1 MNKKFIMTALAL
13 SLGSAAFAQSSVTL
27 YGVIDTA
34 VQRQTNATPTGGSL
48 SAVTS
53 GAISGSRYGFRGQED
68 LGGGMK
74 ALFTLEA
81 GFNPN
86 DGSRGQGG
94 LAFGRQAFVG
104 LAGDFGQVTLGRQYT
119 PLFEHYGNF
128 DPLWGISNVN
138 ESGFYL
144 AYGTFRQNNAVRY
157 AKNIAGVNFAA
168 MHGFGNVANSASAGQ
183 LNGLQATYAVGS
195 LNLGA
200 AYQKFDVNTTSSTN
214 LGSTKNAM
222 IAANYGFGPARVYF
236 NYMDTKLASG
246 SKSDV
251 ATLGVSYEVA
261 PLVNLV
267 GAYYNDKT
275 KSATNVKGSRNTT
288 ALGLTYSLSKRTM
301 VYGYYDRSKEN
312 AGYAV
317 TAIPAGSDIFGAAS
331 TLNTRSNYMVGIRH
345 AF

>member
-1 MNKKFIMTALAL
+1 MKKTFLMTTLAL
-13 SLGSAAFAQSSVTL
+13 SMGSAFAQSSVTL

-34 VQRQTNATPTGGSL
+34 YQHQTNATATGGTL
-48 SAVTS
+48 NAVTS
-53 GAISGSRYGFRGQED
+53 GSISGSRYGFKGKED
-68 LGGGMK
+68 LGGGLYS
-74 ALFTLEA
+74 LFTLEA

-104 LAGDFGQVTLGRQYT
+104 LGGDFGQLTVGRQYT

-168 MHGFGNVANSASAGQ
+168 MHGFGNVSGSTSAGQ
-183 LNGLQATYAVGS
+183 LNGLQANYTAGPLLV
-195 LNLGA
+195 GA
-200 AYQKFDVNTTSSTN
+200 AYQKFDVNASASTN
-214 LGSTKNAM
+214 LGSTSNAM
-222 IAANYGFGPARVYF
+222 IGANYGFGPARVFF
-236 NYMDTKLASG
+236 NYMDTKLSTGA
-246 SKSDV
+246 KSDV
-251 ATLGVSYEVA
+251 ATLGVNYEVT
-261 PLVNLV
+261 PLVGLV

-275 KSATNVKGSRNTT
+275 KSTTNVNGSRNTL
-288 ALGLTYSLSKRTM
+288 ALGVTYSLSKRTM
-301 VYGYYDRSKEN
+301 VYTYVDRSKQN
-312 AGYAV
+312 SGYSA
-317 TAIPAGSDIFGAAS
+317 TAISAGSDLFGAPT
-331 TLNTRSNYMVGIRH
+331 TLTTRSNLLVGVRH